1 MGENVRQ
8 GDEKAKNLKQ
18 SLTMYHKRKEMAGE
32 ETLTDGPERSS
43 MYCNGS

>member
-18 SLTMYHKRKEMAGE
+18 NLSTYNKHKETSGDVPFAGIKGDRAVE
-32 ETLTDGPERSS
+32 PRA
-43 MYCNGS
+43 